1 MAAITME
8 MVKELRER
16 TGAGIKDCKDI
27 LTQTDGDMKKA
38 IEALREKGLKVSE
51 KVANRE
57 ANEGR
62 VEVYVHSG
70 NRLATLVE
78 VNCETDFVGRNGDF
92 IELCRS
98 LALHVAAMNPRYIR
112 ADEVPAE
119 VIAESGETPAKYAEQ
134 YVLMNQPFVRNA
146 SQTIEDLVK
155 ETVAK
160 VRENIVIRRFV
171 RYEIGG

>member
-1 MAAITME
+1 MAEVTGA
-8 MVKELRER
+8 MVKELRDR

-27 LTQTDGDMKKA
+27 LTQTGGNIDEA
-38 IEALREKGLKVSE
+38 IKLLREKGMKVSE
-51 KVANRE
+51 KVADRE

-70 NRLATLVE
+70 NRLAALVE
-78 VNCETDFVGRNGDF
+78 VNCETDFVGRNEDF
-92 IELCRS
+92 VELCKS

-112 ADEVPAE
+112 ADEVPE
-119 VIAESGETPAKYAEQ
+119 NVISESGETPAKYAEQ
-134 YVLMNQPFVRNA
+134 YVLMNQPFVRNP
-146 SQTIEDLVK
+146 SQTIDDLVK

>member
-1 MAAITME
+1 MATITME

-27 LTQTDGDMKKA
+27 LTQSDGDMKKA

-51 KVANRE
+51 KVASRE

-70 NRLATLVE
+70 N
-78 VNCETDFVGRNGDF
+78 CETDFVGRNEDF

-98 LALHVAAMNPRYIR
+98 LAIHIAAMNPRYIR
-112 ADEVPAE
+112 AEEVPAD

-155 ETVAK
+155 DTVAK
-160 VRENIVIRRFV
+160 VRENIIIRRFV

>member
-1 MAAITME
+1 ME

-27 LTQTDGDMKKA
+27 LTQAEGDMQKA
-38 IEALREKGLKVSE
+38 VELLREKGLKVSA
-51 KVANRE
+51 KVADRE

-62 VEVYVHSG
+62 VEVYIHSG

-78 VNCETDFVGRNGDF
+78 VNCETDFVGRNEDF
-92 IELCRS
+92 IELCKG
-98 LALHVAAMNPRYIR
+98 LALHIAAMNPRYIR
-112 ADEVPAE
+112 AEDVPAD
-119 VIAESGETPAKYAEQ
+119 VIAESGETATKYAEQ
-134 YVLMNQPFVRNA
+134 YVLLKQPFVRNA
-146 SQTIEDLVK
+146 SLTVEDLIK
-155 ETVAK
+155 DTVAK

>member
-1 MAAITME
+1 MAEVTGQ

-27 LTQTDGDMKKA
+27 LTQTGGNIDEA
-38 IEALREKGLKVSE
+38 IKLLREKGLKVSD

-62 VEVYVHSG
+62 IEVYVHSG
-70 NRLATLVE
+70 NRLAALVE
-78 VNCETDFVGRNGDF
+78 VNCETDFVGRNEDF
-92 IELCRS
+92 IELCKN

-112 ADEVPAE
+112 ADEVPE
-119 VIAESGETPAKYAEQ
+119 NVVAESGEKPEKYAEQ
-134 YVLMNQPFVRNA
+134 YVLMNQPFVRNP

-155 ETVAK
+155 DTVAK
-160 VRENIVIRRFV
+160 VRENIVIRRFI
-171 RYEIGG
+171 RYEIGS